1 MSAARMKMIG
11 YPVHYKGLEYTVAF
25 AGILSRTSIVS
36 YKQVSIL
43 KRLHAGGRQTK
54 DFLFCTLRRSRGK
67 LLATALSTLRS
78 PFSNVHKSYEDL
90 QHNVVSVEIHS
101 KSFRTM
107 LPCYPLFVFNSPE
120 NAEEKTQRTALE
132 FKGWIS
138 CEDAEHG
145 DFYDRALAALVPN
158 NARDLARLTLFN

>member
-1 MSAARMKMIG
+1 MSAARIKLIG
-11 YPVHYKGLEYTVAF
+11 HKVQYKGVDYTVAF
-25 AGILSRTSIVS
+25 AGILSRTSTVTH
-36 YKQVSIL
+36 KQVSIL
-43 KRLHAGGRQTK
+43 KRLHASGRQTK

-78 PFSNVHKSYEDL
+78 PFSNVNKAYEDI
-90 QHNVVSVEIHS
+90 QHNIVSVKMPS
-101 KSFRTM
+101 MPLPTL
-107 LPCYPLFVFNSPE
+107 LPCYPLFVFKSPE
-120 NAEEKTQRTALE
+120 NIEEKRRHAALE

-145 DFYDRALAALVPN
+145 DFFERALAALVPN